1 MAYSGALTL
10 TSVEEEPADLDNLG
24 EEEER
29 TGEPSGAEIMGEDD
43 RIVLIWQ
50 LSFVSVILS

>member
-1 MAYSGALTL
+1 MAYSGARTL
-10 TSVEEEPADLDNLG
+10 TKGEEEPADLDILG
-24 EEEER
+24 AEER
-29 TGEPSGAEIMGEDD
+29 TGEPSGAEIMGEDE

>member
-10 TSVEEEPADLDNLG
+10 TRAEEEPADLDILG
-24 EEEER
+24 PEER
-29 TGEPSGAEIMGEDD
+29 TGEPRGAEIVGEDQ

>member
-1 MAYSGALTL
+1 MAYSGARTL
-10 TSVEEEPADLDNLG
+10 TKGEEEPADLDNLG
-24 EEEER
+24 AEER
-29 TGEPSGAEIMGEDD
+29 TGEPSGAEIMGEDE

>member
-10 TSVEEEPADLDNLG
+10 TRAEEEPADLDSLG
-24 EEEER
+24 AEER
-29 TGEPSGAEIMGEDD
+29 TGEPRGAEIVGEDQ